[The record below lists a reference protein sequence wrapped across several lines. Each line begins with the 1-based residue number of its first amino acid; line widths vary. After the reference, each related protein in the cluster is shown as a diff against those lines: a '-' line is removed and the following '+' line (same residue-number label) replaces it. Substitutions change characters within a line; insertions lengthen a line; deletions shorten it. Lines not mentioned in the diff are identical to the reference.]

1 MVDTGFAF
9 LEHPTLDSWW
19 RERGMRGD
27 VNDLPILMFTGF
39 FDVESRGP
47 FETFQELRDDS
58 SHLLVIGAHDGAPE
72 GSGGADPALQ
82 RWFDRPPPA
91 ADHGLSRTPSR
102 TGRRRRG
109 EEVCDTGVD

>member
-39 FDVESRGP
+39 FDVQSRGP
-47 FETFQELRDDS
+47 FETFQELRDDGS
-58 SHLLVIGAHDGAPE
+58 SPLVTGAHDGPPD
-72 GSGGADPALQ
+72 GQGGAAHAPQ
-82 RWFDRPPPA
+82 RWFAPHPPA
-91 ADHGLSRTPSR
+91 ATPR
-102 TGRRRRG
+102 APTPEERRVG
-109 EEVCDTGVD
+109 